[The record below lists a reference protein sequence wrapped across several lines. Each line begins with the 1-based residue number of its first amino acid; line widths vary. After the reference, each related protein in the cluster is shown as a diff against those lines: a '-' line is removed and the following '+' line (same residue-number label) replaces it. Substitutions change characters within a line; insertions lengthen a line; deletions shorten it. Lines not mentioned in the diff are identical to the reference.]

1 MDESRNVRKFA
12 DPPWSNVDVS
22 FKCKDMP
29 LAEGPSKRDLGR
41 KKNAE
46 RIYCSE
52 RRVRD
57 HRPGKVQDGAITDP
71 YHGVLQCIKKY
82 W

>member
-1 MDESRNVRKFA
+1 MDECWNVRKFA

-41 KKNAE
+41 KRKTPKGSIAQNA
-46 RIYCSE
+46 
-52 RRVRD
+52 
-57 HRPGKVQDGAITDP
+57 GFGITGRAKSKMAP
-71 YHGVLQCIKKY
+71 
-82 W
+82 